1 MEFKKRD
8 IVMRTCRLLISFP
21 KMERLGE
28 DQNILVGKKI
38 MGRQK
43 KKKISVLSTWSNVAE
58 MLSKLRTGNCLFK
71 LATWR

>member
-38 MGRQK
+38 LGRQK
-43 KKKISVLSTWSNVAE
+43 KKNKHSVNVV
-58 MLSKLRTGNCLFK
+58 KCC
-71 LATWR
+71 

>member
-1 MEFKKRD
+1 
-8 IVMRTCRLLISFP
+8 MRTCRLLISFP
-21 KMERLGE
+21 KVERLGE

-43 KKKISVLSTWSNVAE
+43 KISILSIWSNVAE

-71 LATWR
+71 LVTWR